1 LNAFQTDLAKEDVRF
16 LERQNDLIER
26 QKQEKDSIRQMFEDQ
41 LQQKKREFDDLQE
54 DYSNAT
60 GELQSEKRRK
70 MELESELNT
79 IREGHKNEMIRMKQE
94 NDHYVQKLVKS
105 MNTVSQVRLHSK
117 NNSELTKALQAIK
130 EQIETDSKLDNCI
143 VCLTSRKDCVFQ
155 PCRDNVTCLRC
166 AENLTNCPKC
176 LQIIREKRPRQ

>member
-94 NDHYVQKLVKS
+94 NDHYVQKLVK
-105 MNTVSQVRLHSK
+105 R
-117 NNSELTKALQAIK
+117 
-130 EQIETDSKLDNCI
+130 
-143 VCLTSRKDCVFQ
+143 
-155 PCRDNVTCLRC
+155 
-166 AENLTNCPKC
+166 
-176 LQIIREKRPRQ
+176 